1 MLTTYYKGSNLLGF
15 NTTLQKFWDMIC
27 EIIFCKTVSGISW
40 FFVVLVNILHAV
52 TVLINLFAQI
62 NWIDFFF
69 SKIFFQRRGFF
80 FQDWKTTY
88 LGVIFCK
95 KKWFFTFFQLWLFN
109 FNSIFKTCVKIY
121 WEKLKKGDFTL
132 LNKSLEPNKLL

>member
-95 KKWFFTFFQLWLFN
+95 KNDFLLFFNCDYLILTRYSKPALKFIGKNWKKVILLF
-109 FNSIFKTCVKIY
+109 
-121 WEKLKKGDFTL
+121 
-132 LNKSLEPNKLL
+132 

>member
-62 NWIDFFF
+62 NWIDFF
-69 SKIFFQRRGFF
+69 SQKYFFNAVGFF
-80 FQDWKTTY
+80 FKTEKP
-88 LGVIFCK
+88 LIWVSFFAKKMIFY
-95 KKWFFTFFQLWLFN
+95 FFQLWLFN
-109 FNSIFKTCVKIY
+109 FNAIFKTCVKIY

>member
-27 EIIFCKTVSGISW
+27 EIIFCRTVSGISW

-69 SKIFFQRRGFF
+69 QKYFFNDVGFF
-80 FQDWKTTY
+80 FKTEKP
-88 LGVIFCK
+88 LIWVSFFAKKMIFY
-95 KKWFFTFFQLWLFN
+95 FFQLWLFN
-109 FNSIFKTCVKIY
+109 FNAIFKTCVKIY
-121 WEKLKKGDFTL
+121 WEKLKKRWFYYF
-132 LNKSLEPNKLL
+132 K

>member
-27 EIIFCKTVSGISW
+27 EIIFCRTVSGISW

-52 TVLINLFAQI
+52 TVLINLSAQI

-69 SKIFFQRRGFF
+69 KNIFSMTWRFF
-80 FQDWKTTY
+80 SRLKNHLFRCHS
-88 LGVIFCK
+88 LE

-109 FNSIFKTCVKIY
+109 FNAIFKTCVKMY
-121 WEKLKKGDFTL
+121 WEKLKKGDFTI

>member
-69 SKIFFQRRGFF
+69 QKYFFKDVGFF
-80 FQDWKTTY
+80 FKTEKPLIWVSFFAKKMIFYFFFNCDYLILTRYSKPALKFIGKNWKK
-88 LGVIFCK
+88 VI
-95 KKWFFTFFQLWLFN
+95 LLF
-109 FNSIFKTCVKIY
+109 
-121 WEKLKKGDFTL
+121 
-132 LNKSLEPNKLL
+132 

>member
-69 SKIFFQRRGFF
+69 QKYFFNDVGFF
-80 FQDWKTTY
+80 FKTEKP
-88 LGVIFCK
+88 LIWVSFFAKKMIFY
-95 KKWFFTFFQLWLFN
+95 FFQLWLFN
-109 FNSIFKTCVKIY
+109 FNAIFKTCVKIY

>member
-27 EIIFCKTVSGISW
+27 EIIFCRTVSGISW

-52 TVLINLFAQI
+52 TVLINLSAQI

-69 SKIFFQRRGFF
+69 KNIFSMTWRFFSRLKNHLFGCHSLEKHDFLLFFNCDYLILTRYSKPALKFIGEN
-80 FQDWKTTY
+80 W
-88 LGVIFCK
+88 
-95 KKWFFTFFQLWLFN
+95 
-109 FNSIFKTCVKIY
+109 
-121 WEKLKKGDFTL
+121 KKGDFTI